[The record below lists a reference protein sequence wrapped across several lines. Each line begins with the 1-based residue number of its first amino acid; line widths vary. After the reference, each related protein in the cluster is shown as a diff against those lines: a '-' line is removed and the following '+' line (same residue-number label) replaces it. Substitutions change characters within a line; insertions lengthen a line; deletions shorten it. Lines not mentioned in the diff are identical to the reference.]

1 MEGVTTVM
9 PAAISAG
16 SILKAALP
24 LFTGCGSSGTSEV
37 AEAHAQ
43 AVENQARR
51 QAEAQRENAQDQVDA
66 LRERGEKQRARARVG
81 AATSGLSLS
90 GSSLLSLE
98 SIQGATDKA
107 ASEVFGDAARA
118 SDNLLSS
125 AADQARSIRLS
136 GAQARNRS
144 GGLDSLLRLGS
155 QALGGFSG
163 GGGFGT
169 PNQNDF
175 PTSFMG
181 R

>member
-9 PAAISAG
+9 PAALSAG
-16 SILKAALP
+16 SILKTALP
-24 LFTGCGSSGTSEV
+24 LFTGGGNGSSDASAA
-37 AEAHAQ
+37 AEARAQ

-51 QAEAQRENAQDQVDA
+51 QAEVQREHAQDQVDA
-66 LRERGEKQRARARVG
+66 LRERGEKQRARVRVG

-136 GAQARNRS
+136 GAQARSRS

-155 QALGGFSG
+155 QALGG
-163 GGGFGT
+163 GFGSRGQGDI
-169 PNQNDF
+169 PSGSLDF
-175 PTSFMG
+175 
-181 R
+181 